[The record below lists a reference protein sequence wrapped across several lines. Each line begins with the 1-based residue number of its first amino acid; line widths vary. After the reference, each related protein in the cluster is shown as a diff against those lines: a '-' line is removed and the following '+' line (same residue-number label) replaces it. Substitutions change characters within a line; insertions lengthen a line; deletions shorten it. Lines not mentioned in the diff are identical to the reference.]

1 MRPTASLKKVKCP
14 ECSFT
19 SHKHWLRY
27 DEPETFQCPK
37 CRVDSRKWWQ
47 KLLGIGIK
55 AKIVM
60 LSSGAKR
67 REPCLRDGFSGDV
80 NSELF
85 VRPDKDHPGREM
97 LWGWNK
103 LQKLADKGRTRPI
116 QKREMQMVKDRMAH
130 YNRDYGEV
138 KI

>member
-1 MRPTASLKKVKCP
+1 MAVIAKICSVKCS
-14 ECSFT
+14 ECGLT
-19 SHKHWLRY
+19 KVNHYVSHDR
-27 DEPETFQCPK
+27 PETFECPD
-37 CRVDSRKWWQ
+37 CGGE
-47 KLLGIGIK
+47 L
-55 AKIVM
+55 IVT
-60 LSSGAKR
+60 SGR
-67 REPCLRDGFSGDV
+67 RPSAVLPGQFANDV

-97 LWGWNK
+97 LWGWKK
-103 LQKLADKGRTRPI
+103 LEALADKGRTRPI